1 MDCNWKSFKLY
12 LTAICATEKP
22 DKHKLALLLTISE
35 SLLIVL
41 MHYTDRI
48 RKQMMATEFGI
59 IYFFYQSTEAFIWE
73 GNTMLKCFLIF
84 QVHVFSENGF

>member
-1 MDCNWKSFKLY
+1 MDCNWKSFELY

-48 RKQMMATEFGI
+48 RRKMMATAFGI
-59 IYFFYQSTEAFIWE
+59 IYFFYQPTEAFIWGKYKAE
-73 GNTMLKCFLIF
+73 MFSHISGLHFLR
-84 QVHVFSENGF
+84 E